1 MLLSFFMAEEN
12 SQSLQR
18 KRRSTQD
25 RLQFSFNVEL
35 PREQETRYFGIK
47 DRIKMARSAMN
58 LSKAT
63 SRTQNADLI
72 EAMLLAFEEK
82 MQRRSETLATLT
94 RSSLSSP
101 SVGNQSSSSL
111 SSSSA
116 QPAPMPIATSTPR
129 SRTSLPFNS
138 PVQPPQATS
147 ESSESS
153 SSQPLR
159 LQKFQISTEAT
170 ESDQIYLCSEGA
182 LRTLFSFFATDL
194 LAKCCFCSNLLQPD
208 SLSFNRQGHA
218 VSINIFCM
226 CGDSIKWLSSPIM
239 GGSTPKY
246 YVNMR

>member
-101 SVGNQSSSSL
+101 SVGNQSSLSL

-116 QPAPMPIATSTPR
+116 QPAPMPIAMSTPR

-147 ESSESS
+147 KSSESLLLSAS
-153 SSQPLR
+153 STS
-159 LQKFQISTEAT
+159 KISNFH
-170 ESDQIYLCSEGA
+170 
-182 LRTLFSFFATDL
+182 R
-194 LAKCCFCSNLLQPD
+194 SN
-208 SLSFNRQGHA
+208 R
-218 VSINIFCM
+218 
-226 CGDSIKWLSSPIM
+226 K
-239 GGSTPKY
+239 
-246 YVNMR
+246 

>member
-101 SVGNQSSSSL
+101 SVREPKFLVPFVIKRTTVLPIVVIGYTRKSVCSFSNQLGIL
-111 SSSSA
+111 S
-116 QPAPMPIATSTPR
+116 
-129 SRTSLPFNS
+129 TSLCR
-138 PVQPPQATS
+138 VQ
-147 ESSESS
+147 
-153 SSQPLR
+153 
-159 LQKFQISTEAT
+159 
-170 ESDQIYLCSEGA
+170 
-182 LRTLFSFFATDL
+182 
-194 LAKCCFCSNLLQPD
+194 LA
-208 SLSFNRQGHA
+208 
-218 VSINIFCM
+218 
-226 CGDSIKWLSSPIM
+226 
-239 GGSTPKY
+239 
-246 YVNMR
+246 

>member
-1 MLLSFFMAEEN
+1 MAEEN

-101 SVGNQSSSSL
+101 MAICREPKFLVPFVIKRTTGSNAHCYVHSEIADI
-111 SSSSA
+111 SA
-116 QPAPMPIATSTPR
+116 I
-129 SRTSLPFNS
+129 
-138 PVQPPQATS
+138 
-147 ESSESS
+147 
-153 SSQPLR
+153 
-159 LQKFQISTEAT
+159 
-170 ESDQIYLCSEGA
+170 
-182 LRTLFSFFATDL
+182 
-194 LAKCCFCSNLLQPD
+194 
-208 SLSFNRQGHA
+208 
-218 VSINIFCM
+218 
-226 CGDSIKWLSSPIM
+226 
-239 GGSTPKY
+239 
-246 YVNMR
+246 

>member
-25 RLQFSFNVEL
+25 RLQFSFNVAMEL

-116 QPAPMPIATSTPR
+116 QSAPMLIATSTPR

-138 PVQPPQATS
+138 PVQSPQATS

-170 ESDQIYLCSEGA
+170 ENDQIYLCSEGA
-182 LRTLFSFFATDL
+182 LRTLFAAYKKAISGTSIYRHAADYMRVTISFL
-194 LAKCCFCSNLLQPD
+194 KIQ
-208 SLSFNRQGHA
+208 
-218 VSINIFCM
+218 
-226 CGDSIKWLSSPIM
+226 
-239 GGSTPKY
+239 
-246 YVNMR
+246 